1 LNNLTIGTG
10 ITDHTNLDCLFT
22 PDPTN
27 ITGCTFNNPNGGYVD
42 IDVVEGINPA
52 TATKITFNNRV
63 EPARLLK
70 ICSIAGTGVPIG
82 TQFTFDFYINDET
95 AIGVQPITVPA
106 GGAMEG
112 GNCIIAQGQSAPFTN
127 GFSSFPA
134 NSRITVVQRIANGFA
149 PSAVSSATGTI
160 SNLNLPLRKATIPIA
175 DGINELTFTNIST
188 APISAPTATG
198 TNVVVAPTTNLN
210 LNFGSVSTAGDTTV
224 SVVPLDQ
231 QQPLPSS
238 FALSGNSLVYQITTS
253 AVFSGN
259 LTVSFKVPDVA
270 TASACS

>member
-95 AIGVQPITVPA
+95 ASESNRLRFRQAARWKAAIALSHKDNPRRLPTDSARSRQLAHYRSSKNSERICAVRRQFGDRNNFQPD
-106 GGAMEG
+106 
-112 GNCIIAQGQSAPFTN
+112 
-127 GFSSFPA
+127 
-134 NSRITVVQRIANGFA
+134 
-149 PSAVSSATGTI
+149 
-160 SNLNLPLRKATIPIA
+160 LPLRKATIPIA